1 MDTSRKEYPEAFPE
15 ADASFF
21 HILLP
26 YEIRLTQRRAMGW
39 GSTPDEE
46 LPPLFI
52 GLYLIRIVP
61 LENTQIVPD
70 EDTLESI
77 HRGFFASLRG
87 ALRDSDILGR
97 FGPNEFLA
105 LVRDLDPEQSY
116 IVAQRV
122 LSITSRSDV
131 LRNAG
136 LTARVGYIIYPLTTQ
151 PNLPGEQWLDL
162 VDLARAVGRRPAPSS
177 GATGFGIL
185 RGAEITQTD
194 LPETDLINLAT
205 QDLETLA
212 SAGLIRLQRIHLLAE
227 V

>member
-1 MDTSRKEYPEAFPE
+1 MDPFEHEQPEAFPE
-15 ADASFF
+15 ANAEFF

-26 YEIRLTQRRAMGW
+26 YEMRLTQRRAMGW
-39 GSTPDEE
+39 GPTPDEE

-61 LENTQIVPD
+61 LEDTQIFPD
-70 EDTLESI
+70 EHTLESI
-77 HRGFFASLRG
+77 HVDFFTALRR

-116 IVAQRV
+116 VVAQRV
-122 LSITSRSDV
+122 LSITNRSDV

-136 LTARVGYIIYPLTTQ
+136 LTARVGYLIYPLTTQ
-151 PNLPGEQWLDL
+151 PNLPGEQWTDL
-162 VDLARAVGRRPAPSS
+162 VDLARVVGRRPAPSE

-185 RGAEITQTD
+185 RGSEITQTD

-212 SAGLIRLQRIHLLAE
+212 SAGLIRLQRIHLLSDR
-227 V
+227 

>member
-1 MDTSRKEYPEAFPE
+1 MDRVRKDPPEAFPE
-15 ADASFF
+15 ADTRFF

-39 GSTPDEE
+39 GPTPDEE

-61 LENTQIVPD
+61 LEDTQIFPD
-70 EDTLESI
+70 EATLESI
-77 HRGFFASLRG
+77 HLEFFTSLRR

-116 IVAQRV
+116 VVAQRV
-122 LSITSRSDV
+122 LSMTSRSAV
-131 LRNAG
+131 LRKAG
-136 LTARVGYIIYPLTTQ
+136 LTARVGYLIYPLTTQ
-151 PNLPGEQWLDL
+151 PNLPGERWTDL
-162 VDLARAVGRRPAPSS
+162 IDLARTVSRRPAPSA

-185 RGAEITQTD
+185 RGSEITQTD

-212 SAGLIRLQRIHLLAE
+212 SAGLIRLQRIHLLADL
-227 V
+227 